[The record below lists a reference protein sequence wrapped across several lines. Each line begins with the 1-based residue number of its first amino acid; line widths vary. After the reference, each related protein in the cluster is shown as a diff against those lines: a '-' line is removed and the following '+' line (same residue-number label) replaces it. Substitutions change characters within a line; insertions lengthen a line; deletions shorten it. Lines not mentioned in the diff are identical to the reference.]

1 MDRLN
6 ADVIDTAPE
15 AQTSLTS
22 TSTSTSRA
30 RSVALI
36 GLSIAIIAVCAWVT
50 IPLGPIPFT
59 LQMFAIPL
67 IICILRPGQ
76 AVAAITGY
84 LALGAA
90 GLPLFSGMRGGIGVV
105 MGQTGGFLVGY
116 LPGVIIA
123 ALLLY
128 LTASAAARYRDRQ
141 LAKGRT
147 SSVRPSPWQ
156 RMRANLLGCALQLVA
171 GMVFTGIAYLTGWVQ
186 FMLVSGVGPEAAF
199 AACIAPFIVPDIVKV
214 IAAVVVAQPVNAALQ
229 R

>member
-1 MDRLN
+1 MDRLD
-6 ADVIDTAPE
+6 ADVIDAAPE
-15 AQTSLTS
+15 AQTSLN
-22 TSTSTSRA
+22 STSRA

-76 AVAAITGY
+76 AVAAIAGY
-84 LALGAA
+84 LALGAV
-90 GLPLFSGMRGGIGVV
+90 GLPLFSGMRGGIGVI

-128 LTASAAARYRDRQ
+128 LTAPAAARYRERQ
-141 LAKGRT
+141 LAKGRA

-156 RMRANLLGCALQLVA
+156 RLRANLLGCVFQLIA

-199 AACIAPFIVPDIVKV
+199 VACIAPFVIPDIVKM